1 MANATQLADRAQARA
16 ALDPRVQ
23 LMLDLER
30 HWWKF
35 DSDKEAAVRSQL
47 GISLVDFQ
55 RSINQLLDDPAVLA
69 ADPVLV
75 RRLQRQRATR
85 VSRPGRGPRSRSY

>member
-1 MANATQLADRAQARA
+1 MANATTLAERAAARA
-16 ALDPRVQ
+16 ELEPRVQ

-55 RSINQLLDDPAVLA
+55 RSVNQLLDDPAVLA

-75 RRLQRQRATR
+75 RRLMRQRASRIARPTR
-85 VSRPGRGPRSRSY
+85 APRRRSY